1 MTRSVEKGGVLRQTR
16 ADDAPWQLQP
26 ICRANT
32 LVSWRVKPNYPSNC
46 LHCHHVFRLEH
57 GVGLSSLFA
66 AILSASSFQSS
77 EAGHICT
84 SSLRHS
90 FFIASS
96 WSFKLQYI
104 IYFNGCSFTLPTGQ
118 TLGNH
123 VISGLTK
130 ETCWFD
136 LPLLFSLAFCE

>member
-57 GVGLSSLFA
+57 GVGHGSVELFRRNTQRFLIPVVRSWTYLYL
-66 AILSASSFQSS
+66 ILETLF
-77 EAGHICT
+77 
-84 SSLRHS
+84 LHS
-90 FFIASS
+90 FELVIQIA
-96 WSFKLQYI
+96 I
-104 IYFNGCSFTLPTGQ
+104 
-118 TLGNH
+118 H
-123 VISGLTK
+123 H
-130 ETCWFD
+130 
-136 LPLLFSLAFCE
+136 LF